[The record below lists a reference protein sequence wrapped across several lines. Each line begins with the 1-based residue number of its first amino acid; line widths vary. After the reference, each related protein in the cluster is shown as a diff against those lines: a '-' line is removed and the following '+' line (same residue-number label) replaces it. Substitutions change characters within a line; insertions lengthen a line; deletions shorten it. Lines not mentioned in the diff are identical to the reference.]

1 MLAAMYAEVG
11 RFDDAARTARRGL
24 EAATRDNDTRM
35 AQVLRA
41 RIGYY
46 ESQMSPR

>member
-11 RFDDAARTARRGL
+11 RFADAAQTARRGL
-24 EAATRDNDTRM
+24 EIATRDNDARM
-35 AQVLRA
+35 TQVLRA

-46 ESQMSPR
+46 ESQTTSR